1 MESVLE
7 YRKNIEEVEKQEFAK
22 IQREYL
28 VEKNRLEELDQK
40 LHNAISSQL
49 EKSGR
54 KVIDLKNLQQ
64 YILYLQ
70 EKFEIQKQLVL
81 QTEKKLEAKRQQLL
95 SVQRDRKMMERHRE
109 KALEKYRMELEQ
121 EEQKNLDEL
130 ALYAYMRK

>member
-1 MESVLE
+1 MENVLE
-7 YRKNIEEVEKQEFAK
+7 YRKNIEEAEKQQFAE

-28 VEKNRLEELDQK
+28 DEKNRLEELEQK
-40 LHNAISSQL
+40 LHNATSSQL
-49 EKSGR
+49 KNSGR

-64 YILYLQ
+64 YIIYLQ
-70 EKFEIQKQLVL
+70 EKFEVQKQLVL

-109 KALEKYRMELEQ
+109 KALERYRMELEQ
-121 EEQKNLDEL
+121 EEQKTIDEL